1 MISSLRRSRPSLL
14 VAVLAAAAIAPACSL
29 LASTDGVQ
37 CTTDADCASRG
48 FSGATC
54 QASVCVTASTS
65 DAGDAGNDAGDPKWG
80 CVGSVSWGVQD
91 PSETV
96 LYRGRFLT
104 ALTEQP
110 IAGLEV
116 KACGRLDADCTTP
129 FATAKTD
136 AEGYANLL
144 VPKFFNGFYEFNP
157 PVDAGIMPS
166 ISLALPPPET
176 SAQADASIPAA
187 ISIHLITEAAFGA
200 LLAQIG
206 ATADPQLGHLF
217 GLILDCT
224 GAPTARVSLHAGTI
238 TPTTIAYYTSA
249 SGLPSVTAQ
258 ETAQAGEAGFVNL
271 PPGSAQLTATANEI
285 SKQIGEYAATV
296 RAGTITYLPM
306 PPSP

>member
-1 MISSLRRSRPSLL
+1 MISSLRRSRLSLFS
-14 VAVLAAAAIAPACSL
+14 AVLAAAAIAPACSL

-54 QASVCVTASTS
+54 EASVCVTASTS
-65 DAGDAGNDAGDPKWG
+65 DAGDAGSDADTKWG
-80 CVGSVSWGVQD
+80 CVGSVTWGVQD

-104 ALTEQP
+104 ALTELP
-110 IAGLEV
+110 IADLEV

-144 VPKFFNGFYEFNP
+144 VPKYFNGFYEFNP
-157 PVDAGIMPS
+157 PVDSGIMPS

-187 ISIHLITEAAFGA
+187 ISVHLITATAFNS
-200 LLAQIG
+200 LLNQIG
-206 ATADPQLGHLF
+206 ATPDPQLGHIF

-224 GAPTARVSLHAGTI
+224 GVPAARVSLHASPI
-238 TPTTIAYYTSA
+238 TPSTIAYYTTA
-249 SGLPSVTAQ
+249 SGVPSVTAQ

-271 PPGSAQLTATANEI
+271 PPGSAQLTATANDA
-285 SKQIGEYAATV
+285 SKKVGEYATTV